1 MLILSLTLGQLDKLV
16 KKWIIELPRRMRRS
30 IYVKID
36 DGFIEEK
43 TKNVVT
49 LNIFHIHE
57 LRKKNIVKLN
67 AHDTDVIIDVIFEEK
82 RFPASGYLL
91 REIQ

>member
-1 MLILSLTLGQLDKLV
+1 MLSLTLIHLENLV
-16 KKWIIELPRRMRRS
+16 SKWIIELPRKGRRS
-30 IYVKID
+30 IHVKID
-36 DGFIEEK
+36 DGFIEEQSM
-43 TKNVVT
+43 NVIG

-67 AHDTDVIIDVIFEEK
+67 AHDTDVIIDVIFKEK